1 MITTLAHVT
10 PMEFPTGLLLMAAG
24 FALGVL
30 ATVAFRR
37 LRIGRRC
44 ARLTGCDD
52 SGRISR
58 CICGGYSSAG

>member
-30 ATVAFRR
+30 ATIAFRR
-37 LRIGRRC
+37 LRIG
-44 ARLTGCDD
+44 
-52 SGRISR
+52 
-58 CICGGYSSAG
+58 